1 MDGGETLPL
10 EDAADVI
17 LAASGSDVKE
27 ELVVEAT
34 VSEEARTLL
43 EYGPCPASVSG
54 PVTASFST
62 AGGSKLLDLS
72 VCSCLISLNACCK
85 VPDGAENERP
95 NVMGGPERKLKK
107 QLFHFNIISMKF
119 R

>member
-10 EDAADVI
+10 EDAADVNV
-17 LAASGSDVKE
+17 AESGTDGKE

-34 VSEEARTLL
+34 DSEEARPLL
-43 EYGPCPASVSG
+43 EYGPCPASVPG

-85 VPDGAENERP
+85 DPDGADNERP
-95 NVMGGPERKLKK
+95 NVRGGPKTKVKELIVS
-107 QLFHFNIISMKF
+107 F
-119 R
+119 

>member
-10 EDAADVI
+10 EDTADVT
-17 LAASGSDVKE
+17 LAESGTDGKE

-34 VSEEARTLL
+34 DSEEARTLL
-43 EYGPCPASVSG
+43 EYGPCPASVPG

-72 VCSCLISLNACCK
+72 MCSCLISLNDCCK
-85 VPDGAENERP
+85 VPDGADNERP
-95 NVMGGPERKLKK
+95 NVMGGPEIKLK
-107 QLFHFNIISMKF
+107 N
-119 R
+119 